1 MTTAQ
6 EQEAA
11 ELGPELA
18 GAAFAGSAEPEPG
31 PVSAEAEVAHGAA
44 ADGAGWPVGAV
55 GAEPRAVA
63 DGAEWPVGTVGA
75 EPGAVADGAGWPV
88 GAAGAEPEAVAA
100 ASEPRRRRRT
110 GLLFGLAV
118 LLGVVGGAGTGYG
131 VQASRPPTP
140 LPPLTVPQPAYPSAR
155 AGAPALTADEDDMV
169 RTDGDLTKLL
179 LPLPK
184 GSKLADDI
192 QGWES
197 LSEYAQSFDRPGDAF
212 RHQLE
217 LGFRRAAHT
226 SWRTGDVFVNV
237 ELSQYQHAAEDSA
250 DSYVSDQLGFA
261 ADRGGDP
268 GGSAIPGYPR
278 GGRTRVRR
286 RSTPTTARSSTSR
299 RRWPTTA
306 TSSWTSSSSA
316 PGRSPRRPESAS
328 SRASWSGCDGR
339 DHPGVAAVV
348 PPPYPQTPA
357 DPGTPPS
364 PPVGGTRRGRRVAL
378 VAAFVL
384 SAVVVGGGAGA
395 GVLAL
400 RPQHVA
406 AAPAPAHRG
415 PAYGALADGNHF
427 GSLGDLL
434 LPMPS
439 DYQEGPDDEALGNDT
454 VLGKDQYE
462 RYFNEQF
469 RDLKSGDR
477 KKLQALLDLSH
488 IRGYA
493 LRSYAADSDDFVAE
507 ISLLQENQQRA
518 KQSAEWTKAFA
529 DATGVFRTGPA
540 IDGFPH
546 ARCYLPGPARRQ
558 ARPHDLHRRRGRSAH
573 HHAGRWRRPLNTA
586 SAAALF
592 KQQLTRLAIPAAA
605 I

>member
-1 MTTAQ
+1 VTDETT
-6 EQEAA
+6 
-11 ELGPELA
+11 
-18 GAAFAGSAEPEPG
+18 
-31 PVSAEAEVAHGAA
+31 
-44 ADGAGWPVGAV
+44 
-55 GAEPRAVA
+55 
-63 DGAEWPVGTVGA
+63 
-75 EPGAVADGAGWPV
+75 
-88 GAAGAEPEAVAA
+88 
-100 ASEPRRRRRT
+100 
-110 GLLFGLAV
+110 
-118 LLGVVGGAGTGYG
+118 
-131 VQASRPPTP
+131 
-140 LPPLTVPQPAYPSAR
+140 
-155 AGAPALTADEDDMV
+155 
-169 RTDGDLTKLL
+169 
-179 LPLPK
+179 
-184 GSKLADDI
+184 
-192 QGWES
+192 
-197 LSEYAQSFDRPGDAF
+197 
-212 RHQLE
+212 
-217 LGFRRAAHT
+217 
-226 SWRTGDVFVNV
+226 
-237 ELSQYQHAAEDSA
+237 
-250 DSYVSDQLGFA
+250 
-261 ADRGGDP
+261 
-268 GGSAIPGYPR
+268 
-278 GGRTRVRR
+278 
-286 RSTPTTARSSTSR
+286 
-299 RRWPTTA
+299 
-306 TSSWTSSSSA
+306 
-316 PGRSPRRPESAS
+316 
-328 SRASWSGCDGR
+328 
-339 DHPGVAAVV
+339 PGVAAVV

-546 ARCYLPGPARRQ
+546 ARCYLPPGLPGDKLDHMTCTDAEG
-558 ARPHDLHRRRGRSAH
+558 DLLITMRVDGVA
-573 HHAGRWRRPLNTA
+573 PLNTA